1 MSLYEKYRKAFAEIP
16 KPFAFVDMDFLA
28 ENIQAVASRSHG
40 KKIRIASK
48 FIRSVLLLRY
58 ILEQSACFEGIMCYT
73 AEEASFLTGKKFNDL
88 LVAYPV
94 WEEAHIS
101 ALVPY
106 WQKGQ
111 TKMGLSGYY
120 PKAAGSSPSCVNL

>member
-1 MSLYEKYRKAFAEIP
+1 M
-16 KPFAFVDMDFLA
+16 
-28 ENIQAVASRSHG
+28 
-40 KKIRIASK
+40 
-48 FIRSVLLLRY
+48 LRY

-73 AEEASFLTGKKFNDL
+73 AEEASFLAGKKFNDL